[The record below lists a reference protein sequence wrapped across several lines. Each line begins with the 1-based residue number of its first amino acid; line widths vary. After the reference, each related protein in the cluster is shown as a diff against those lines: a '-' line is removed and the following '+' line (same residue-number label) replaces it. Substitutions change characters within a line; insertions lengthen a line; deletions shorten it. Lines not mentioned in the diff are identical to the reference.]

1 MLKPHNL
8 LKPKMTQPSFKEEQ
22 LLWSKGFINIAGV
35 DEVGRGAFAGPIVAA
50 SVILPS
56 NFAIKGIN
64 DSKKLTPKQREEL
77 SKYIFDK
84 AICVAIAEVGVD
96 TINAVGI
103 GKANQIA
110 LNNSLQ
116 KLKEKFQ
123 FALIDGFIIKDLD
136 LNLQKAIIKGDSISV
151 SIAAAS
157 IVAKVYRDKLMEKL
171 HLDFPEY
178 NFFEN
183 KGYGTKFHQEALKKY
198 GLSKLHRTSFN
209 LSRFL

>member
-1 MLKPHNL
+1 MI
-8 LKPKMTQPSFKEEQ
+8 QPSFKEEQ
-22 LLWSKGFINIAGV
+22 LLWSKGIVNIAGV

-50 SVILPS
+50 AVILPS
-56 NFAIKGIN
+56 NFEIRNIN
-64 DSKKLTPKQREEL
+64 DSKKLTPSQREEL
-77 SKYIFDK
+77 CEYILSN
-84 AICVAIAEVGVD
+84 AICVSIEEVSVD
-96 TINAVGI
+96 IINKLGI

-110 LNNSLQ
+110 LINSLQ

-136 LNLQKAIIKGDSISV
+136 LDLQKAIIKGDSISV

-171 HLDFPEY
+171 HLDFPDY

-183 KGYGTKFHQEALKKY
+183 KGYGTKYHQEALKKF
-198 GLSKLHRTSFN
+198 GLSKIHRTSFN
-209 LSRFL
+209 LSKFL